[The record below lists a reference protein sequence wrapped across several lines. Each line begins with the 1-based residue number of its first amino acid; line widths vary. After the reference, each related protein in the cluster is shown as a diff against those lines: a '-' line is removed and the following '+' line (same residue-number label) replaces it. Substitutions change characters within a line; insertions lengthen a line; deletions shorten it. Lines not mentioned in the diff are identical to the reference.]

1 MHVDKECA
9 MPACLQQ
16 EKAWDPVENNPKRI
30 SFNQAESFSVGFFHF
45 PVCPGILKPNPSQLV
60 SWFFAIQ
67 KETGLGDKGSPSRLC
82 LSSEYGVPAPL
93 QASTTEDLPEQQR
106 STKKGSSSRHN
117 SEHKHRLVVPITAA
131 GKHSLCVTCYA

>member
-1 MHVDKECA
+1 

-30 SFNQAESFSVGFFHF
+30 SFNQAESFSAGFFHF

-67 KETGLGDKGSPSRLC
+67 KETGSALEMQNLGPHSRL
-82 LSSEYGVPAPL
+82 
-93 QASTTEDLPEQQR
+93 QPE
-106 STKKGSSSRHN
+106 S
-117 SEHKHRLVVPITAA
+117 AF
-131 GKHSLCVTCYA
+131 